1 MKTTKE
7 YARTELREELIKN
20 LESLLE
26 KNLDAEKGYKR
37 ALQHAETSRL
47 KAFIKNQAF
56 LHARFATELDQYLHT
71 LNERPK
77 SQHSLMGD
85 FHRAWIDFGSSISKS
100 ADEFILQE
108 CIRGE
113 KAGIREYEE
122 KLNNG
127 KFAPT
132 TKLLLEGQLSA
143 MSNNIAGIK
152 HQDDLP

>member
-1 MKTTKE
+1 MKTTRE
-7 YARTELREELIKN
+7 NARAQQRQELITN

-26 KNLDAEKGYKR
+26 KNLDAEKGYKH
-37 ALQHAETSRL
+37 ALKHAETSRL

-77 SQHSLMGD
+77 SRHSLMGN
-85 FHRAWIDFGSSISKS
+85 FHRAWMDFGSSISSS

-122 KLNNG
+122 KLKSG
-127 KFAPT
+127 KFAPA
-132 TKLLLEGQLSA
+132 TKYLLQGQLLA
-143 MSNNIAGIK
+143 MSRSIEGIE
-152 HQDDLP
+152 HHDDLP